1 MAKSNGVESF
11 IARWKPS
18 QAAERANYQL
28 FLSELCDVIGVSRPN
43 PTTKDPDKDAYV
55 FERDVEF
62 RHEDGSKSPG
72 RIDLYKRGAFVL
84 EAKQSSKRQTATN
97 DLLKGLE
104 PKAKR
109 AKGSAVRDTAAW
121 DDAMLRAR
129 GQAEAYA
136 KALPE
141 GWPPFLLVVDVANV
155 IEVWADFSGLGK
167 NYVQFPD
174 ASSFRIWIDDL
185 AKPDVREFLA
195 QIWNDPHSL
204 DPSKRTAKATREI
217 AIRLADLA
225 RSLEAGGNPPQRTA
239 EFLMRCL
246 FTMFA
251 EDVGLLPTDCFR
263 NALKGLKGKAEKFKP
278 LMQSLWADMDKG
290 GFSPVLQEDVLRFNG
305 GLFADS
311 TALPLSEEQLALLI
325 HAAGADWRDVEPA
338 IFGTLLERAL
348 DPEERHRLGAH
359 FTPRAYVERL
369 VLPTVI
375 EPLRADWDAVK
386 AAAVQLANSGD
397 LDEAAREVRKFHEAL
412 CAVTVLDPACG
423 TGNFLYVALEH
434 LKRLEGEVIDL
445 LASLGEAPYL
455 DALGSHTVDP
465 HQLLGIE
472 VNPRAAAIAE
482 LVLWIGY
489 LQWHFKTR
497 GKAMPAQP
505 VLQNFKNIEHR
516 DAVLAWSKEELVRDE
531 RGVPVTRWDGRTYK
545 NHPTTGERVPDESAR
560 IEIYRYADPVPAA
573 WPKADFIVGNPPF
586 IGGKDL
592 RAELGDGKTEALWAA
607 YPDVPPSAD
616 FVMYWWHRAALEVAE
631 GRSRRFGF
639 ITTKAISQAFS
650 RRVIAQR
657 LGGKKPVSLI
667 YAIPNHPW
675 VDGSDTADVRI
686 ALTVGAAGAHE
697 GRLFEVANETP
708 TETGEIRVDLVESH
722 GTIHADLRIGANIAA
737 AMPLMAGEGL
747 CSPGVKLH
755 GAGFIVSPDE
765 SRDLGLGRVAGL
777 EKYIRPYVNG
787 RDLAARSRGAM
798 VIDLFGLTA
807 EQVRDRFPEIYQRIL
822 ERVKPE
828 RDHNN
833 RESYRKFWWIF
844 GEPRKDFR
852 PALDGLRRYIATIE
866 TAKHRV
872 FQFVDAN
879 VVPDNKLIC
888 IATDDAYILGV
899 TSSRIHV
906 TYVLAAGSRLG
917 VGDDPVYVKTTC
929 FDPFPFPD
937 CADAQRAA
945 IRKIA
950 EELDAHRKA
959 RVALHPD
966 LELTKIYNVLE
977 KVRAGEALD
986 VGEKSIHAR
995 ALVAVL
1001 AELHD
1006 RLDAAVADA
1015 YGWPANLA
1023 DAEILVRVVA
1033 LNAVRA
1039 EEERRGKV
1047 LWLRPEYQAPRF
1059 AKRAEAQEEMEMGAV
1074 AAKVKKLPWPKGLPE
1089 QVHAIRAVLGAVPAS
1104 PDEVARRFAGVRKDR
1119 VGDVLAT
1126 LASLGQAR
1134 VTERGR
1140 YAR

>member
-1 MAKSNGVESF
+1 MANNSVESF

-43 PTTKDPDKDAYV
+43 PTTKDLDKDAYV

-62 RHEDGSKSPG
+62 RHEDGSKSLG

-84 EAKQSSKRQTATN
+84 EAKQSSKRQTAKN
-97 DLLKGLE
+97 DLLKGLAPN
-104 PKAKR
+104 PKQ

-167 NYVQFPD
+167 NYIQFPD
-174 ASSFRIWIDDL
+174 ASSFRIWFDDL
-185 AKPDVREFLA
+185 AKPETREFLA
-195 QIWNDPHSL
+195 RIWTDPQSL

-251 EDVGLLPTDCFR
+251 EDVGLLPPDCFR

-311 TALPLSEEQLALLI
+311 TALPLSEDQLKLLI
-325 HAAGADWRDVEPA
+325 YAAEADWRDVEPA

-369 VLPTVI
+369 VVPTVI

-386 AAAVQLANSGD
+386 AAAVQLANGGD

-434 LKRLEGEVIDL
+434 LKRIEGEVIDL
-445 LASLGEAPYL
+445 LANLGEAPYL

-531 RGVPVTRWDGRTYK
+531 RGVPVTKWDGRTYK
-545 NHPTTGERVPDESAR
+545 HHPTTGESVPDENAR
-560 IEIYRYADPVPAA
+560 IEAYRYSDPVPAA
-573 WPKADFIVGNPPF
+573 WPKADFIIGNPPF

-592 RAELGDGKTEALWAA
+592 RAELGDGYAEALWAA

-616 FVMYWWHRAALEVAE
+616 FVMYWWHRAALEVAD

-639 ITTKAISQAFS
+639 ITTNSISQAFS

-657 LGGKKPVSLI
+657 LGAKKPVSLHF
-667 YAIPNHPW
+667 AIEDHPW
-675 VDGSDTADVRI
+675 VDGIQTAAVRI
-686 ALTVGAAGAHE
+686 ALTVGVPGIQS
-697 GRLFEVANETP
+697 GRLLSVVKETP
-708 TETGEIRVDLVESH
+708 AETGEVIVEFSEAQ
-722 GTIHADLRIGANIAA
+722 GTIHADLRIGANVAA
-737 AMPLMAGEGL
+737 AQSLRAGEGL

-755 GAGFIVSPDE
+755 GAGFIVTPDE
-765 SRDLGLGRVAGL
+765 ARDMGLGRVAGL
-777 EKYIRPYVNG
+777 EKHIRPYVNG

-798 VIDLFGLTA
+798 VIDLFGLTV
-807 EQVRDRFPEIYQRIL
+807 EQARDRFPDVYQRVL

-828 RDHNN
+828 RDQNN
-833 RESYRKFWWIF
+833 RESYRKSWWVF
-844 GEPRKDFR
+844 GEPRRDFR
-852 PALDGLRRYIATIE
+852 PALDGLGRYIATIE

-872 FQFVDAN
+872 FQFIDGGTI
-879 VVPDNKLIC
+879 PDNRLVC
-888 IATDDAYILGV
+888 FASSDGFHLGV
-899 TSSRIHV
+899 LQSHFHQAWA
-906 TYVLAAGSRLG
+906 LEAGGTLEDR
-917 VGDDPVYVKTTC
+917 PVYTKSMC
-929 FDPFPFPD
+929 FDVFPFPA
-937 CADAQRAA
+937 CTDAQREV

-950 EELDAHRKA
+950 NELDAHRKA
-959 RVALHPD
+959 RFALHPD
-966 LELTKIYNVLE
+966 LELTKTYNVLV
-977 KVRAGEALD
+977 KVQAGEALD
-986 VGEKSIHAR
+986 AGEKSIHER
-995 ALVAVL
+995 ALVALL

-1015 YGWPANLA
+1015 YGWPKDIA
-1023 DAEILVRVVA
+1023 DEEILARVVA
-1033 LNAVRA
+1033 LNAARA

-1047 LWLRPEYQAPRF
+1047 LWLRPEYQVPRF
-1059 AKRAEAQEEMEMGAV
+1059 AKRAEAQEEMEMGV
-1074 AAKVKKLPWPKGLPE
+1074 AATKVKKLPWPKGLPE
-1089 QVHAIRAVLGAVPAS
+1089 QVHAIRAVLGAIPAS
-1104 PDEVARRFAGVRKDR
+1104 PDEVARRFSGVRKDR